1 MDLLTNPLCYNK
13 HMDEYNKL
21 QLKANQCHFL
31 PYIVENISVPLYE
44 TRIGLAQSIVRVNP
58 NL

>member
-1 MDLLTNPLCYNK
+1 MDILTNPLYRNK
-13 HMDEYNKL
+13 HMDEYGKL
-21 QLKANQCHFL
+21 QLKDNQCHFL

-44 TRIGLAQSIVRVNP
+44 TRVYLAQFIVWVNP